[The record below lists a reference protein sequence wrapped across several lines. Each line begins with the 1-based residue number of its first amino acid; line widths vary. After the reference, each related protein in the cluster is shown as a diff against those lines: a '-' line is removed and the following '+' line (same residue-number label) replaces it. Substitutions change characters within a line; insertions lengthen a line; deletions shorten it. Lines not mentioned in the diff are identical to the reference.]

1 MSCTLQEGAVPEALL
16 VGKMTLIDKKVPS
29 LKVNQKVML
38 KKFEAKGYYRN
49 IQNVFRTGRSASD
62 CLFMLLATIHATRNR
77 HAVSIAFCDIAK
89 AYDFVNSLLLYTKLD
104 SIGFGGRVKSLI
116 QSMYNNNCVRVCRA
130 GGLSSPLWFSKV
142 VKQGCVLSH
151 LLFALYI
158 S

>member
-1 MSCTLQEGAVPEALL
+1 MPEALL

-49 IQNVFRTGRSASD
+49 IQNGFRTGRSASD

-130 GGLSSPLWFSKV
+130 GGLSSPLWFTKV